1 MFEFL
6 TKKKSKEAKVEL
18 KVIRADNLSELRD
31 LIKADNFFDAFDIE
45 LYYKIKKRK
54 NENSNN
60 KRP

>member
-6 TKKKSKEAKVEL
+6 TKKKSKETKVEL

-54 NENSNN
+54 NENSDH